1 MSTARENSNRCRACH
16 LVGGFRCD
24 WIVGDRAAPH
34 PKRCDRPICPDHATQ
49 VGPNKHVC
57 PEHREAW
64 EAFRVARREAQEAAE
79 CAQKPRPKGAEN
91 VL

>member
-1 MSTARENSNRCRACH
+1 MTYRSVKFDGTAAIVCGRGAPMRCHACH
-16 LVGGFRCD
+16 LAGGFRCD
-24 WIVGDRAAPH
+24 WIVGDRKTER

-64 EAFRVARREAQEAAE
+64 EAFRVARRESEE
-79 CAQKPRPKGAEN
+79 GG
-91 VL
+91 